1 MECWFFSAIAQAS
14 RRPGTRVAL
23 TWVSGRK
30 FNRQQE
36 RDTHQMRKVKRQG
49 YLLARQEVTEKEYV
63 RLGEQL
69 DQLASIL
76 SSALETDSA
85 MRFD

>member
-1 MECWFFSAIAQAS
+1 
-14 RRPGTRVAL
+14 
-23 TWVSGRK
+23 
-30 FNRQQE
+30 
-36 RDTHQMRKVKRQG
+36 MRKVNRQG
-49 YLLARQEVTEKEYV
+49 YLLARQEVMEKEYV